1 LQNDI
6 NTKGNTQWFFFCVKN
21 VPKNTTVKFNLVN
34 MSKSESLFNFG
45 MKPTVFSMMRYEKRK
60 VGWLREG
67 QKVSYEESQYH
78 KKESSKQAYNVLSFE
93 YKFMYDGDIVY
104 FSHSIPY
111 TLTDLSGFL
120 NARLKD
126 KQLHKLIKL
135 KNVGLTLGANEVDL
149 LEITNW

>member
-1 LQNDI
+1 M
-6 NTKGNTQWFFFCVKN
+6 
-21 VPKNTTVKFNLVN
+21 PKNTTVKFNLVN

-93 YKFMYDGDIVY
+93 YKFLYDGDIVY

-149 LEITNW
+149 L

>member
-1 LQNDI
+1 
-6 NTKGNTQWFFFCVKN
+6 
-21 VPKNTTVKFNLVN
+21 
-34 MSKSESLFNFG
+34 M
-45 MKPTVFSMMRYEKRK
+45 
-60 VGWLREG
+60 
-67 QKVSYEESQYH
+67 SYEESQYH